1 VSLSPKQR
9 GTSGNGE
16 GTGSTDNDG
25 VARST
30 PANPITPSSPPR
42 SGVPRPNSRPPI
54 NFSERPPPANLLEVR
69 RPSAAPIPREEPDA
83 PRRRDVIDVPP
94 PAAVPA
100 EVVGWSGV
108 ETPPPTRVV
117 EVEARAEARVEARSE
132 SPAPKQVVEVE
143 ARPTSTRPPPAK
155 VDPAP
160 AAQNTA
166 MVRARSLRTEELIR
180 EPSSP
185 FGGGEDGPEG
195 LATEEQLDNFR
206 ELRTRLL
213 AMAAG
218 LDLARFTT
226 LIVPMTSGAG
236 GSFVARNLAAAFALQ
251 DGRAA
256 MLVDC
261 NMKHPTQ
268 HEAFGT
274 SPVGLFNFL
283 DEPDVQYDSL
293 LRRTGIPAL
302 HLIPAGS
309 ARSKFREYFSSAPMR
324 ALMDA
329 VRKSEYF
336 VFLDGPPA
344 MGSPDA
350 RILSEFADFVILVVG
365 YGSGT
370 AEEIAQ
376 TAALFDP
383 AKFAGVVFNERG

>member
-1 VSLSPKQR
+1 VSNSPKHR
-9 GTSGNGE
+9 GTSGNGD
-16 GTGSTDNDG
+16 GTGSADG
-25 VARST
+25 DGAAMRT

-42 SGVPRPNSRPPI
+42 SGVPRPTSRPPI
-54 NFSERPPPANLLEVR
+54 AFSDRPPPANLLEVR

-83 PRRRDVIDVPP
+83 PRRRDVVDVPP
-94 PAAVPA
+94 PAAIPA
-100 EVVGWSGV
+100 EVVGWAGA

-117 EVEARAEARVEARSE
+117 EVEARSE
-132 SPAPKQVVEVE
+132 SPAPTQVVEVE
-143 ARPTSTRPPPAK
+143 APSTRPPPAK
-155 VDPAP
+155 VDAAP
-160 AAQNTA
+160 AAQNAA
-166 MVRARSLRTEELIR
+166 MVRARSFRTEDLIR

-213 AMAAG
+213 AMGAG
-218 LDLARFTT
+218 LDLVHFTT

-274 SPVGLFNFL
+274 PAVGLFDFL

-302 HLIPAGS
+302 HLIPAGN

-350 RILSEFADFVILVVG
+350 RILSAFADFVILVVG